1 MVRLGSPVAVP
12 SSVRPLPLD
21 QRLCK
26 LHNPR
31 VLRETQPATHCQ
43 RVTLLRRTSPISS
56 IDLGNIAK
64 MSLTKQPLQNKIR
77 CLNSGPKSRWYSE
90 FDERDE
96 TPVSACPFLVGMDPE
111 TTVGPLPREKSLH
124 NRPVRN
130 LLLGRQN
137 FLRVRTLTKHT
148 C

>member
-43 RVTLLRRTSPISS
+43 RVTLLRRTSPITS

-64 MSLTKQPLQNKIR
+64 MSLTKQPFQDKIR
-77 CLNSGPKSRWYSE
+77 CLDRGPKSRGYSK
-90 FDERDE
+90 FDKRDQA
-96 TPVSACPFLVGMDPE
+96 PVRACPFLVGMDPE
-111 TTVGPLPREKSLH
+111 TTISLLPGEESFH
-124 NRPVRN
+124 NRSIRN
-130 LLLGRQN
+130 
-137 FLRVRTLTKHT
+137 
-148 C
+148 